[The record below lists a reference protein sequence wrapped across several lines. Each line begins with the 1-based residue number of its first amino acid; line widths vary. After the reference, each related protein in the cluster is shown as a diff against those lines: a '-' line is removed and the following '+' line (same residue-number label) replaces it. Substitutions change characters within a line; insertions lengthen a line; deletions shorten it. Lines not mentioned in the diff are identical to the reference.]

1 MFWLAAAL
9 PHAIGTSVFAVAA
22 MRSAAMS
29 RSDLFGFAR
38 NLAEPNIFPA
48 VWRVML
54 WWNASGTIERMLI
67 AIVAA
72 TPLAW
77 VLACWLLADAE
88 HPMLRRTSLWLRALS
103 TATLLVAITV
113 SLIARTISIPWIDF
127 AYVFDVALAAV
138 IALHLRT
145 IARLNADELLARVSF
160 AVLGLTAVWGFAQLG
175 MWFNQRTAS
184 ERLYYAQWT
193 VSGLYGVLL
202 GVAMVRRWLL
212 MRRSFTPAA
221 A

>member
-1 MFWLAAAL
+1 MSLPGEAATSAPLPLESRQALRLAAMFWLAAAL

-72 TPLAW
+72 TPLA
-77 VLACWLLADAE
+77 
-88 HPMLRRTSLWLRALS
+88 
-103 TATLLVAITV
+103 
-113 SLIARTISIPWIDF
+113 
-127 AYVFDVALAAV
+127 
-138 IALHLRT
+138 
-145 IARLNADELLARVSF
+145 
-160 AVLGLTAVWGFAQLG
+160 
-175 MWFNQRTAS
+175 
-184 ERLYYAQWT
+184 
-193 VSGLYGVLL
+193 
-202 GVAMVRRWLL
+202 
-212 MRRSFTPAA
+212 
-221 A
+221 